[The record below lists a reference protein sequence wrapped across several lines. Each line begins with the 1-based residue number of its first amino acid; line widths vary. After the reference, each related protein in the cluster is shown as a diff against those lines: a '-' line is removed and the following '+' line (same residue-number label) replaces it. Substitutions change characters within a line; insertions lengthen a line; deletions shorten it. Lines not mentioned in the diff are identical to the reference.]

1 MSALRIFS
9 CVLGLAALL
18 SAHGGQYRGAVVPNQ
33 PVPPPPSGNPSTP
46 PGLRPAPGP
55 GIPGATPGPGI
66 GTPVGDNPLTEWHAW
81 WEFNKDPYVQA
92 RGLDKAGP
100 ETGSDDFY
108 LGVRRAVDR
117 IDTLAPTDD
126 DKQKLILPVL
136 VKLLEEERNRDV
148 QSACLV
154 ALGKIG
160 RDVPGDA
167 PAGGLEALLSARI
180 SRGDQEVR
188 ETAVL
193 ALGIAG
199 RVEALP
205 LLAALVRDD
214 AVGRKLESREYVS
227 NRTRAFAAYALGLLA
242 HRSEDAAVDQQIA
255 ELLLGVLRDKALDD
269 RDLRCAAL
277 NGLGILGC
285 GDSAGA
291 GKLLL
296 WRTVE
301 SLLEYHGKDLGRG
314 DELVQA
320 HAPIAIGRLLGRGS
334 TSLHQR
340 CKQRF
345 ADELLA
351 RKRRSNPILQSSAI
365 ALGML
370 VEPTSDDQEFV
381 DALRDTYEDGHDRL
395 ARSFALMAMA
405 RIGGADN
412 KVWLLRAYERG
423 NKSTER
429 PWIALALGMWAACGN
444 ESERGDPTIVRRLTD
459 DLQDSSNR
467 DTTAALAIAVGLTRH
482 PLAFV
487 PLTETLRTSEANERV
502 AGYCAVALGLLG
514 DRNAVPMLSQIL
526 ARSER
531 RQFLLPQ
538 TALALGMLGD
548 RQANEQLVAM
558 MKKSQSV
565 TSLSALAKAI
575 GQIGDRRAIEPLCA
589 ILADHETTKLGRA
602 FVAAALG
609 GVGDKD
615 LLPWNLPLSVDCN
628 YATGMDTL
636 TNGSTGVLDIL

>member
-1 MSALRIFS
+1 MNALRLCS
-9 CVLGLAALL
+9 CVLGLASLL
-18 SAHGGQYRGAVVPNQ
+18 AAHGGQYRGVVVPNQ
-33 PVPPPPSGNPSTP
+33 QAPPPPSGKPVTP

-55 GIPGATPGPGI
+55 GIPGATPGPGT
-66 GTPVGDNPLTEWHAW
+66 GTPLEANPITEWHVW
-81 WEFNKDPYVQA
+81 WEFNKDPFVQA
-92 RGLDKAGP
+92 RGLVKEGP
-100 ETGSDDFY
+100 VTGSDDFY

-126 DKQKLILPVL
+126 DKDKGIVPML
-136 VKLLEEERNRDV
+136 VRLLEEERNRDV

-154 ALGKIG
+154 ALAKVG
-160 RDVPGDA
+160 REVPDV
-167 PAGGLEALLSARI
+167 GLEALLAARI

-188 ETAVL
+188 ESAVL
-193 ALGIAG
+193 SLGIAG

-205 LLAALVRDD
+205 MLAGLVRDD
-214 AVGRKLESREYVS
+214 AVGRKLEERDHVS
-227 NRTRAFAAYALGLLA
+227 DRTRAFAAYALGLLA
-242 HRSEDAAVDQQIA
+242 HRSSDAAVDQ
-255 ELLLGVLRDKALDD
+255 EVCDLLVAVLRDKEIDD
-269 RDLRCAAL
+269 RELRCAAL

-285 GDSAGA
+285 GEAGA

-301 SLLEYHGKDLGRG
+301 FLLDYHGQDLGRG

-320 HAPIAIGRLLGRGS
+320 HAAIAIGRLLGRGNS
-334 TSLHQR
+334 SLHQR

-351 RKRRSNPILQSSAI
+351 RKRRSIAILQSDAI

-370 VEPTSDDQEFV
+370 AEPTSEDEEFV
-381 DALRDTYEDGHDRL
+381 DALRRTYEDGHDRL
-395 ARSFALMAMA
+395 ARSFALIALA

-412 KVWLLRAYERG
+412 KAWLLRAYERG
-423 NKSTER
+423 NKSSER
-429 PWIALALGMWAACGN
+429 PWIAMALGMWAAGAN
-444 ESERGDPTIVRRLTD
+444 EVDRGDPAIVRRLVD
-459 DLQDSSNR
+459 DLQDSANR
-467 DTTAALAIAVGLTRH
+467 NTTAALAVAVGLTRH
-482 PLAFV
+482 PLAFA
-487 PLTETLRTSEANERV
+487 PLSETLRVTEANETV
-502 AGYCAVALGLLG
+502 AGYCAVGLGLLG

-526 ARSER
+526 SRSER
-531 RQFLLPQ
+531 RQILMPQ

-558 MKKSQSV
+558 IKTSQSV
-565 TSLSALAKAI
+565 TSLAALAKAI
-575 GQIGDRRAIEPLCA
+575 GQIGDRRAIEPLGA
-589 ILADHETTKLGRA
+589 ILADRETTKLGRA

-636 TNGSTGVLDIL
+636 TNGQTGVLDIL

>member
-1 MSALRIFS
+1 MNALRI
-9 CVLGLAALL
+9 CCCALGLAAVL
-18 SAHGGQYRGAVVPNQ
+18 SAHGGQYRGVVVPNQ
-33 PVPPPPSGNPSTP
+33 PAPPPPSGNPSTP

-55 GIPGATPGPGI
+55 GIRGVTPGPGT
-66 GTPVGDNPLTEWHAW
+66 GTPLEANPITEWHTW

-126 DKQKLILPVL
+126 DKQKLIVPVL
-136 VKLLEEERNRDV
+136 VALLEEERNRDV

-154 ALGKIG
+154 ALGKVG

-167 PAGGLEALLSARI
+167 PGGGLEALLSARI

-199 RVEALP
+199 RVQALP
-205 LLAALVRDD
+205 LLAGLLRDD
-214 AVGRKLESREYVS
+214 AVGRKLEGRDNVAD
-227 NRTRAFAAYALGLLA
+227 RTRAFAAYALGLLA
-242 HRSEDAAVDQQIA
+242 HRSEDAAVDQEIA
-255 ELLLGVLRDKALDD
+255 DLLFSVLRDQEQDD
-269 RDLRCAAL
+269 RELRCAAI
-277 NGLGILGC
+277 NGLGILGN
-285 GDSAGA
+285 GDSSGA
-291 GKLLL
+291 GKFLL

-301 SLLEYHGKDLGRG
+301 FLLDYHGKDLGRS

-320 HAPIAIGRLLGRGS
+320 HAPIAIGRLLGRGDS
-334 TSLHQR
+334 SLHQR

-351 RKRRSNPILQSSAI
+351 RKRRSVAILQSDAI

-370 VEPTSDDQEFV
+370 ALPTKDDEEFV
-381 DALRDTYEDGHDRL
+381 AALRSTYEDGHDRL
-395 ARSFALMAMA
+395 ARSFALMAMG

-412 KVWLLRAYERG
+412 KAWLLRAYERG

-444 ESERGDPTIVRRLTD
+444 EDERGDATIVRRLTD

-467 DTTAALAIAVGLTRH
+467 NTTSALAVAVGLTRH
-482 PLAFV
+482 PLAFE
-487 PLTETLRTSEANERV
+487 PLSETLRTSEANEQV

-514 DRNAVPMLSQIL
+514 DRNAVPMLSQLL

-565 TSLSALAKAI
+565 TSLAALARAI

-589 ILADHETTKLGRA
+589 ILDDRETTKLGRA

-615 LLPWNLPLSVDCN
+615 LLPWNLPLGVDCN

-636 TNGSTGVLDIL
+636 TNGQTGVLDIL